1 MVGQNATNEPETTTD
16 WGSLET
22 WLSKHVAGYRGPAQ
36 IGRFEGGQSNPTY
49 RLDAASGSL
58 VLRRKP
64 GGTLLPSAHAVDRE
78 YRVLDALADSGIPL
92 AHVHGYCA
100 DESVIGR
107 AFYVMDFVEGRVFW
121 DQSLPDLSRD
131 DRAAV
136 FDSLN
141 ETIAR
146 LHGIDPAAVGLEDFG
161 RPGNFME
168 RQIGR
173 WSKQYRASET
183 VPIPSMDRL
192 IEWLPGEIPQQTGAS
207 IVHGDY
213 RLDNVIIHP
222 SEPRIVAVLDW
233 ELSTLG
239 DPLADFAYHVMAW
252 RISPEI
258 FRGLGGV
265 DIASLGIPDEASY
278 VARYCERTGRA
289 GIPSWRFYMVYSM
302 FRLAAIMQ
310 GIAKRALDG
319 NASSVDATR
328 IGAATRPIADQ
339 AWDLASGSGA

>member
-1 MVGQNATNEPETTTD
+1 MAGRHATDTPETTTD

-36 IGRFEGGQSNPTY
+36 IRRFEGGQSNPTY
-49 RLDAASGSL
+49 RLDAISGSY

-78 YRVLDALADSGIPL
+78 YRVLDALAGSGIPL

-100 DESVIGR
+100 DESVIGT

-121 DQSLPDLSRD
+121 DQSLPGLSRE

-146 LHGIDPAAVGLEDFG
+146 LHGIDPVAVGLKDFG

-173 WSKQYRASET
+173 WSKQYRASQT
-183 VPIPSMDRL
+183 VPVPSMDRL
-192 IEWLPGEIPQQTGAS
+192 IEWLPGQIPQQAGSS

-213 RLDNVIIHP
+213 RLDNVIVHP
-222 SEPRIVAVLDW
+222 SEPRVIAVLDW
-233 ELSTLG
+233 ELSTIG

-252 RISPEI
+252 RISPQV

-265 DIASLGIPDEASY
+265 DLAGLGIPDEASY

-289 GIPSWRFYMVYSM
+289 AIPWWRFYMVYSM
-302 FRLAAIMQ
+302 FRLAAIIQ
-310 GIAKRALDG
+310 GIAKRAQDG
-319 NASSVDATR
+319 NASSPEAAR

-339 AWDLASGSGA
+339 AWELASGSGA